1 MVSISAFNGP
11 LDDHHIAEWL
21 SDCEDTFENYLSE
34 DSARRL
40 TDKQK
45 IYAAGHSLSRSAPT
59 DKLASWYTEN
69 RKRLED
75 QDWDSFRDA
84 VKDKVLGSGWRL
96 RALKSLYTVAQGTK
110 SLDEYF
116 RALESSR
123 FVISRSSLL
132 NEVEDFEY
140 KCLVLF
146 RARPSLAAQVLK
158 HDLNDYSF
166 LNADVDEVK
175 DHLRQYESGGSIHDG
190 GSGPSVTT
198 LDSLNELS
206 SGGAW
211 ILSRSYGY
219 NIGGTMY
226 SDLTHANFPESDTL
240 ITIRHV
246 TKVIVFFNNDN
257 HWPQITGFDIFWSN
271 GSTVR
276 SPPEVKNGVVGSSLN
291 LSSGEYITSVKL
303 TRRSDLY
310 GIASIEFRTNK
321 GQVLTAGVPQSESI
335 TYKTPEGYRVVG
347 FHGAANHSVAVG
359 TSWRYVNP
367 RLGVIWAPLAAS

>member
-1 MVSISAFNGP
+1 
-11 LDDHHIAEWL
+11 
-21 SDCEDTFENYLSE
+21 LSE

-96 RALKSLYTVAQGTK
+96 RALKSLYTAAQGSK